1 MWCSIN
7 QANFTLLHVG
17 FSYMIAA
24 DCSNPSIK
32 VDARAVAF
40 PVKKILLLRQ
50 FLAWSCA
57 VPSTPFAQLPPTT
70 QLARNVSCP
79 RWLRLLRLVVE
90 QCSSPA
96 MSCALVGQDRWGLLC
111 IRLARPQCQSP
122 CGATAIWLAVH
133 RLVARPQ
140 CLMPSLAETTGACCA

>member
-1 MWCSIN
+1 MVLHGNKQTLPLARWIFALIKVGDRVNFCS
-7 QANFTLLHVG
+7 
-17 FSYMIAA
+17 
-24 DCSNPSIK
+24 K
-32 VDARAVAF
+32 VDACAVAF
-40 PVKKILLLRQ
+40 PAKKILLLRQ
-50 FLAWSCA
+50 FLAWLCA
-57 VPSTPFAQLPPTT
+57 FPSMPFAQLPPTT

-111 IRLARPQCQSP
+111 IRLARSRCQSP
-122 CGATAIWLAVH
+122 CGTTAIWLAVH

-140 CLMPSLAETTGACCA
+140 CLMPLLAETTGACCA